1 MILAPKILEMECG
14 LFKKKKMGEERSSR
28 GEWKKKN
35 EILVA
40 HDSLTTREPFTTYLY
55 VSNEN
60 YVCPLTP
67 TNCHQDKLMQKEREK
82 KKKQPTLSL
91 WVASKSLFKINL
103 SKQIYVTVYF
113 TI

>member
-1 MILAPKILEMECG
+1 MVCG
-14 LFKKKKMGEERSSR
+14 LFKKKKGEERSSP
-28 GEWKKKN
+28 GEWKKKKD

-67 TNCHQDKLMQKEREK
+67 TNCHQDKLMQKE
-82 KKKQPTLSL
+82 KKKQKSLSL
-91 WVASKSLFKINL
+91 WVASKSLFKISL
-103 SKQIYVTVYF
+103 SKRIYVTAYF

>member
-1 MILAPKILEMECG
+1 ME
-14 LFKKKKMGEERSSR
+14 
-28 GEWKKKN
+28 KKN

-67 TNCHQDKLMQKEREK
+67 TNCHQDKLMQKERG
-82 KKKQPTLSL
+82 KQKNFVPLGSEQ
-91 WVASKSLFKINL
+91 VFI
-103 SKQIYVTVYF
+103 
-113 TI
+113 

>member
-1 MILAPKILEMECG
+1 MWLIL
-14 LFKKKKMGEERSSR
+14 KKKKKKGEERSSP
-28 GEWKKKN
+28 GEWKKKD

-67 TNCHQDKLMQKEREK
+67 TNCHQDKLMQKG
-82 KKKQPTLSL
+82 KKKQKSLSL
-91 WVASKSLFKINL
+91 WVASKSLFKISL
-103 SKQIYVTVYF
+103 SKRIYVTAYF

>member
-14 LFKKKKMGEERSSR
+14 LFKKKKKWERK
-28 GEWKKKN
+28 GLVVGNGKKN

-67 TNCHQDKLMQKEREK
+67 TNCHQDKLMQKERG
-82 KKKQPTLSL
+82 KQKNFVPLGSEQ
-91 WVASKSLFKINL
+91 VFI
-103 SKQIYVTVYF
+103 
-113 TI
+113 